1 MNGNIERLEQND
13 ELKARI
19 GKLKPLI
26 RTELGIFAQSVR
38 TLKDA
43 DRKKTDAEKRCE
55 RRANDKNTAALNAAC
70 KNYEEAFA
78 KASDSATK
86 LASLISDV
94 ERDWGQLVWQ
104 IGILDSKAA
113 PRENGEFDKYM
124 KGVYAEKKKSDD
136 LLSESGIT
144 LDIKEPVSAQPTD
157 EGAKDEAPAQA
168 VSVDTAVSD
177 SVAAEEQ
184 LVEDVAPAAAAEEK
198 TEAIP
203 KAEVARASE
212 PLRIDISSHV
222 ERVVGIAMDKLA
234 GALEKRIE
242 SYFAT
247 YVPTIPEGALSV
259 GGAALGD
266 ETVTLAGKIADDE
279 KALLE
284 KLVGIVEVLKQLN
297 TDMATVSAAYSLIEA
312 KNREIIELQK
322 ENTDMQRHTL
332 REQQGVQ
339 VNQRVVNTDQLKI
352 TEAQVALMATQK
364 KSAEEQASL
373 ISAETA
379 MLESQR
385 AVLETQ
391 ASLEEAMKAV
401 IAEQKRIIV
410 EQQKIIAENTKQLEA
425 GRAIAET
432 QLEVLDS
439 QKELGAQ
446 QRQIAKDQR
455 ATADKQK
462 ETLDVQKNI
471 TDTVREVLKDA
482 RAVKVKKPE

>member
-19 GKLKPLI
+19 GKIKPLI
-26 RTELGIFAQSVR
+26 RTELGVFAQSVR

-55 RRANDKNTAALNAAC
+55 RRTNDKNAAALDAA
-70 KNYEEAFA
+70 KKTYDEAFA
-78 KASDSATK
+78 KASDSLTR
-86 LASLISDV
+86 LDQLIFDV

-113 PRENGEFDKYM
+113 PRENGDFDKYM
-124 KGVYAEKKKSDD
+124 KGVYAEKKKTDD
-136 LLSESGIT
+136 ALKESGIT
-144 LDIKEPVSAQPTD
+144 LDAKAPTCA
-157 EGAKDEAPAQA
+157 E
-168 VSVDTAVSD
+168 SSD
-177 SVAAEEQ
+177 SVAEAAPSDNTEA
-184 LVEDVAPAAAAEEK
+184 VEDKADANEELSAPATVTEEVK
-198 TEAIP
+198 PEASQ
-203 KAEVARASE
+203 KAEAARASE
-212 PLRIDISSHV
+212 PLRIDISAHV

-234 GALEKRIE
+234 GALERRIE

-247 YVPTIPEGALSV
+247 YVPNVPEGALSA

-266 ETVTLAGKIADDE
+266 ETVALAGKIADDE

-284 KLVGIVEVLKQLN
+284 KLVGIVDILKQLN

-410 EQQKIIAENTKQLEA
+410 EQQKIIAENAKQLES
-425 GRAIAET
+425 GRAIT
-432 QLEVLDS
+432 QTQQEVLDS
-439 QKELGAQ
+439 QRELGAQ

-471 TDTVREVLKDA
+471 TDSVREVLKDA

>member
-1 MNGNIERLEQND
+1 MVYMNGNIERLEQND

-19 GKLKPLI
+19 AKTKPLI
-26 RTELGIFAQSVR
+26 RAELGVYAQLVR
-38 TLKDA
+38 ALKDA

-55 RRANDKNTAALNAAC
+55 RRTNDKNAASLGAAV
-70 KNYEEAFA
+70 KIYDEAFA
-78 KASDSATK
+78 KASASATK
-86 LASLISDV
+86 LVQLISDV

-113 PRENGEFDKYM
+113 PRENGDLEKYM
-124 KGVYAEKKKSDD
+124 RGVYAEKKKTDD
-136 LLSESGIT
+136 LLQESGIT
-144 LDIKEPVSAQPTD
+144 LDVKEPTAPQPEGDAAASA
-157 EGAKDEAPAQA
+157 ALVDEAPEAA
-168 VSVDTAVSD
+168 TVNT
-177 SVAAEEQ
+177 AAEP
-184 LVEDVAPAAAAEEK
+184 VCDAAAEPEAVK
-198 TEAIP
+198 TEEAP
-203 KAEVARASE
+203 KTEVARSSE
-212 PLRIDISSHV
+212 PLKIDISSHV

-247 YVPTIPEGALSV
+247 YVPQIPEGAVSA
-259 GGAALGD
+259 GGAALD
-266 ETVTLAGKIADDE
+266 AETVSLASKIADDE

-297 TDMATVSAAYSLIEA
+297 TDMTAVSAAYSLIEA
-312 KNREIIELQK
+312 KNREIIEMQK

-352 TEAQVALMATQK
+352 TEAQVAFMATQK
-364 KSAEEQASL
+364 KSADEQASL
-373 ISAETA
+373 ISAQNA

-425 GRAIAET
+425 GRAITQT

-439 QKELGAQ
+439 QRELGAQ

-462 ETLDVQKNI
+462 ETLDVQKGI
-471 TDTVREVLKDA
+471 TDTVRDVLKDA